1 MTDDGF
7 HRGRVAAVPCRDYS
21 EEETTRACE
30 EALSH
35 LGGLSRF
42 VKPGMR
48 VGIKCNLVSA
58 MAPEKAATTS
68 PALLSALCRMITDL
82 GASVV
87 LGDSPGG
94 VFTEAALKNVY
105 RTCGLEPL
113 VREGVALNRDFSVKD
128 AAFSKAQSIRTFTCT
143 GWLSSCDVLINF
155 SKLKSHGMMGMTGAV
170 KNLFGTIPGLTKPEY
185 HARFPQKRAFADMLV
200 DLNEYFRPVLSLTD
214 AVECMEGNGPTA
226 GTPRHLGLLLASTSP
241 YCLDMV
247 GSACIG
253 MAPED
258 VETILAARDRGLGPS
273 ELSQVEVVGADLAK
287 YRLLDFVP
295 AAPKSTLFGGTGPLG
310 KLTPELLRLFFST
323 RPKVHESACI
333 GCGGCS
339 RICPGRAITMK
350 AGKPVINR
358 RACIRCFCCQE
369 FCPTGAM
376 RVQRAPL
383 AAVFRHRDRGEES
396 HERS

>member
-30 EALSH
+30 GALSL

-253 MAPED
+253 
-258 VETILAARDRGLGPS
+258 
-273 ELSQVEVVGADLAK
+273 
-287 YRLLDFVP
+287 
-295 AAPKSTLFGGTGPLG
+295 
-310 KLTPELLRLFFST
+310 
-323 RPKVHESACI
+323 
-333 GCGGCS
+333 CGGCS
-339 RICPGRAITMK
+339 RICPGRAITMR